1 MTMDTPMIECRN
13 LRRTFQRRGPL
24 RRGSEI
30 VAVSDISFDVRP
42 GSIFGLLGPNGA
54 GKTTTVRML
63 STLLLPTTG
72 SARVAGFDVASQP
85 REVRRR
91 TGLALGGD
99 RGLFGRLTAEQ
110 NLQYFGAINHLAPRE
125 ANRRSDELLELVGLG
140 ERRRSK
146 VFEYSRGMKQRLHL
160 ARALLTEPDVLFLD
174 EPTAGLDPLG
184 AYEFRQLVGEL
195 KERGRTILLT
205 THFVLEADELCDD
218 LFLIKQGRKIAAG
231 TPAAIKAELG
241 TGTVLDAV
249 IPQSEATVR
258 ERLARAAGTRL
269 LAVRQQG
276 LDTGV
281 TLLLESSEA
290 GPDASEAIAE
300 LAGQVVAQ
308 RTTSLEEAYLALLAA
323 A

>member
-1 MTMDTPMIECRN
+1 MDAPMFECRN
-13 LRRTFQRRGPL
+13 LRRTFQRGGPL

-205 THFVLEADELCDD
+205 THFMLEADELVRRADRDRPRCGCRPGEPRGDQASVRQRHCRRD
-218 LFLIKQGRKIAAG
+218 LPARTPGRASGVPGGAAAG
-231 TPAAIKAELG
+231 PARRG
-241 TGTVLDAV
+241 
-249 IPQSEATVR
+249 R
-258 ERLARAAGTRL
+258 C
-269 LAVRQQG
+269 
-276 LDTGV
+276 
-281 TLLLESSEA
+281 
-290 GPDASEAIAE
+290 
-300 LAGQVVAQ
+300 
-308 RTTSLEEAYLALLAA
+308 
-323 A
+323 